1 MDQEVFIVA
10 IVFGSIFGIV
20 FLGILSSIIKTWI
33 KNRNSGSIVND
44 EEFLAALREFKYKTD
59 RRLANLEAI
68 VTEEK
73 PEAFAKNRETL
84 EDPGKKKEKPSNEK
98 KQSSVIEIEEK
109 KEGESSR
116 ESDKNKGGNLRNML
130 KQ

>member
-20 FLGILSSIIKTWI
+20 CLAILSSVINTWI
-33 KNRNSGSIVND
+33 KNRGSGSIVND

-73 PEAFAKNRETL
+73 PEAFAKNKKAL
-84 EDPGKKKEKPSNEK
+84 EESGKKKEKSLNEK

-109 KEGESSR
+109 EEDESSKEGN
-116 ESDKNKGGNLRNML
+116 KNKGGNLRNML

>member
-10 IVFGSIFGIV
+10 IVFGSIFGVI
-20 FLGILSSIIKTWI
+20 FFGILGSIIKTWI
-33 KNRNSGSIVND
+33 KNKNSGSIAND
-44 EEFLAALREFKYKTD
+44 EEFLEALREFKYKTD

-73 PEAFAKNRETL
+73 PEAFAKNKKAL
-84 EDPGKKKEKPSNEK
+84 EESGKKKEKSLNEK

-109 KEGESSR
+109 EEDESSK
-116 ESDKNKGGNLRNML
+116 EENKNKGGNLRNML

>member
-73 PEAFAKNRETL
+73 PEVFLKNKKSLEET
-84 EDPGKKKEKPSNEK
+84 GKKKEKSSNEK

-109 KEGESSR
+109 EEKESSQ
-116 ESDKNKGGNLRNML
+116 EKDKNKGGNLRNML